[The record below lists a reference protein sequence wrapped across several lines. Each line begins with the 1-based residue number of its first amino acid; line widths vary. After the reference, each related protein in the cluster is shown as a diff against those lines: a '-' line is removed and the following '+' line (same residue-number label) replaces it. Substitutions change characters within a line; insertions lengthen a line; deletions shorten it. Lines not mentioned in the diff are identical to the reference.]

1 VNKHFKRA
9 IFSQPWGG
17 LGDNLAFSNLPR
29 LYNEQGFKFYVSFLN
44 YSRNN
49 EISNIVWNNNP
60 YVENFKLLLP
70 NIGYQKVHESGYVPL
85 SDDFNVV
92 QNINKIHGFEPG
104 DGYSELYLSEIDK
117 KLTKKK
123 RSLLVDFNAFST
135 FDQGIYQ
142 VNFMENIIN
151 EYNAKDAEFL
161 GFPQL
166 YEKNILPE
174 CKTVVN
180 IKGMEMLISMLI
192 NTDTFVCL
200 NSGSHSLAAALKNK
214 YSYPKKIICYY
225 PTKNKK
231 AGDYI
236 YNNVEYK
243 DVGGIKNLDYEGNTK
258 LNINKE
264 MKKSIKIHK
273 QLIYY
278 KSLFGK

>member
-1 VNKHFKRA
+1 MKKHYKRA

-29 LYNEQGFKFYVSFLN
+29 LYNEQGLKFYVSFLN
-44 YSRNN
+44 HSRNS
-49 EISNIVWNNNP
+49 EISNIVWDNNP

-85 SDDFNVV
+85 SNDFNVV
-92 QNINKIHGFEPG
+92 QNINKIHGFEAG
-104 DGYSELYLSEIDK
+104 DGYPELYLSEVNK

-123 RSLLVDFNAFST
+123 KPLLVDLNAFST
-135 FDQGIYQ
+135 FNQGIYQ
-142 VNFMENIIN
+142 VNFIENIIN
-151 EYNAKDAEFL
+151 EYNAKNAEFL
-161 GFPQL
+161 NFPKL
-166 YEKNILPE
+166 YEKSNLPE
-174 CKTVVN
+174 YKRVVN
-180 IKGMEMLISMLI
+180 IKSIEVLISMLI

-214 YSYPKKIICYY
+214 YSFPKKIICYY
-225 PTKNKK
+225 PTKNIK

-243 DVGGIKNLDYEGNTK
+243 DVGSFKKSAYVNNDK

-264 MKKSIKIHK
+264 MKKSIQIHK
-273 QLIYY
+273 RLIYY